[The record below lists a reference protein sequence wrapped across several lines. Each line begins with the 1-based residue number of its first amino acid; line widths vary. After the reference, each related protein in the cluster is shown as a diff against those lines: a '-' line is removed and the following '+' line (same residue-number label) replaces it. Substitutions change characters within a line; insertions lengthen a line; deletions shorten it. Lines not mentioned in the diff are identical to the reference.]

1 MFLVHTHSQQGDPV
15 QFFFYLVNS
24 SKQGIPKQ
32 KPAPQD
38 SEDDDSD
45 YAEEVIA
52 ERQELGEKIIKKI
65 EKWSVIFFFL
75 AFVIFVTVYW
85 IVLMNKMQSIQAP
98 PQDCKTSDAK
108 WQ

>member
-1 MFLVHTHSQQGDPV
+1 MLTQ
-15 QFFFYLVNS
+15 
-24 SKQGIPKQ
+24 QGIPRQ